1 MVIHA
6 EQPCSR
12 RVSRIVHSVVLGM
25 THRVGPVVLR
35 LWCSEAC
42 GGEYPVLSF
51 RLANEKWLRCGSL
64 LDALAPARYA
74 SPPGYHEVPDWL
86 SAKLSGRTPMSRK
99 CAVTGKKR
107 NVAKKVSHSHKRTS
121 KIQNANIQTKRLWHE
136 EENRWIKVRLSTRA
150 LRTIS
155 KKGLA
160 KFLRDEGLR
169 IKDIT

>member
-1 MVIHA
+1 
-6 EQPCSR
+6 
-12 RVSRIVHSVVLGM
+12 
-25 THRVGPVVLR
+25 
-35 LWCSEAC
+35 
-42 GGEYPVLSF
+42 
-51 RLANEKWLRCGSL
+51 
-64 LDALAPARYA
+64 
-74 SPPGYHEVPDWL
+74 
-86 SAKLSGRTPMSRK
+86 MSRK